1 MFFKYLKINTK
12 RKTKKVYEKLHK
24 KAVFFL
30 LLLIYYCSS
39 KKIVST
45 SLNNPSLKTPKSQ
58 KIIMRSLNTSVEK
71 IVNAGGNKKREKS
84 IVKRIKELELSQYT
98 KTENIDWL
106 SVQKNILINIKG

>member
-24 KAVFFL
+24 KAVFFFIAFNL
-30 LLLIYYCSS
+30 FLFF

-45 SLNNPSLKTPKSQ
+45 SLNNLSLKIPKSQ

-84 IVKRIKELELSQYT
+84 IVKRIKEIELSQYT